1 MSEIYEQAAACSNTP
16 SAFTSSTG
24 GAGPVVPASA
34 PMHTRDSAMSGLV
47 AVDMFD
53 SGKEPGGCARVC
65 VVDRCILVPCC
76 APFWPFCILDALLG
90 TCNLGCGCAA
100 AFGEKKQSV
109 TFDYSNRTVTLRE
122 FTRFYFTSDFV
133 PVKEQR
139 LHFDTIDSFKCARSE
154 KWIDATGYVLLV
166 AVKRPLGEQSD
177 GGLPQSSAR
186 SAPAPHCPPYQWP
199 AFVDHGIFEGG
210 DLLRLDFIT
219 TASRSLQSTLP
230 QSDDVRVRTTVE
242 VCDDIEK
249 LLPVVQDL
257 NARLG
262 ISS

>member
-1 MSEIYEQAAACSNTP
+1 
-16 SAFTSSTG
+16 
-24 GAGPVVPASA
+24 
-34 PMHTRDSAMSGLV
+34 
-47 AVDMFD
+47 
-53 SGKEPGGCARVC
+53 
-65 VVDRCILVPCC
+65 
-76 APFWPFCILDALLG
+76 
-90 TCNLGCGCAA
+90 
-100 AFGEKKQSV
+100 
-109 TFDYSNRTVTLRE
+109 
-122 FTRFYFTSDFV
+122 
-133 PVKEQR
+133 VKEQR
-139 LHFDTIDSFKCARSE
+139 LHFDTIDSFKCAKSE

-166 AVKRPLGEQSD
+166 AVKRHLGDQKE

-199 AFVDHGIFEGG
+199 AFVDRGIFEGG

-262 ISS
+262 TSS